1 MARNRLL
8 PAVALGLALAAC
20 NPTYVDYDYDR
31 NVDFSRFKTF
41 EWMEQKATPEGKPKT
56 YAQSGLLKARIERAV
71 DDGLEAK
78 GLRRVDTNPDLFVS
92 YLMGV
97 KNYTEIRRSRA
108 RGPVPGGNTDT
119 GFDRRGHERAGVA
132 RHRRGSHYRES
143 VAGKTDQRGQRH
155 RQETAE
161 QVSASKR
168 LTIYCASGYVV
179 TEKDVCACPL
189 QGTVLVSPQSFVPLA
204 AGGRHCLAKGD
215 GDDS

>member
-97 KNYTEIRRSRA
+97 KNYTEIRRS
-108 RGPVPGGNTDT
+108 GYGYGFGGNVRADQFQEGTLILDLIDAATNELVWRGIAEGVITENPSPEKLTKEVNDT
-119 GFDRRGHERAGVA
+119 V
-132 RHRRGSHYRES
+132 
-143 VAGKTDQRGQRH
+143 KKLL
-155 RQETAE
+155 
-161 QVSASKR
+161 SK
-168 LTIYCASGYVV
+168 Y
-179 TEKDVCACPL
+179 P
-189 QGTVLVSPQSFVPLA
+189 PP
-204 AGGRHCLAKGD
+204 KG
-215 GDDS
+215 